1 MLIPSRSLPYPLAS
15 TLLFPDNVRRS
26 QGGRLMILSSAKLTE
41 KYQITIP
48 SEVRRRLSLE
58 AGDVVLLRL
67 DGDEIKLDSAKGG
80 WGGAL
85 RGLGADLWQD
95 AGGAAAIEREREGW
109 E

>member
-1 MLIPSRSLPYPLAS
+1 
-15 TLLFPDNVRRS
+15 
-26 QGGRLMILSSAKLTE
+26 MILSSAKLTE

-67 DGDEIKLDSAKGG
+67 DGDEIKLLSAKGG
-80 WGGAL
+80 WCAAL
-85 RGLGADLWQD
+85 RGLGAEVWQE

>member
-1 MLIPSRSLPYPLAS
+1 
-15 TLLFPDNVRRS
+15 
-26 QGGRLMILSSAKLTE
+26 MILSSAKLTE

-67 DGDEIKLDSAKGG
+67 DGDEIKLESANGG
-80 WGGAL
+80 WCAAL
-85 RGLGADLWQD
+85 RGLGAEVWQD
-95 AGGAAAIEREREGW
+95 AGGATAAIEREREGW